1 MRQYRLSDSAALRAI
16 RPVKRSDWQSLAK
29 LGVGIFLI
37 GACVA
42 GLFYNKHRQQATR
55 EQEWISATA
64 IIKDART
71 HLAVQSNSQGGGA
84 MLYEV
89 QILVSYPVNGVVR
102 EQWTTI
108 SQLPKLLADAQ
119 LQAHLLHNKTCFVR
133 WPPNDPNRIVAEI
146 N

>member
-1 MRQYRLSDSAALRAI
+1 MPRHLSNLAALHSI
-16 RPVKRSDWQSLAK
+16 RPKKRSDWWSLAK
-29 LGVGIFLI
+29 LAAYVLLI
-37 GACVA
+37 IACVA
-42 GLFYNKHRQQATR
+42 GLLYNNHRQQISRDREWSSALATI
-55 EQEWISATA
+55 EDT
-64 IIKDART
+64 RT

-89 QILVSYPVNGVVR
+89 EVLAKYSVDGEVR

-119 LQAHLLHNKTCFVR
+119 LQAHLLKKKQCIVQWRSTA
-133 WPPNDPNRIVAEI
+133 PDRIIAEI

>member
-16 RPVKRSDWQSLAK
+16 RPSTRKDWQSLAK
-29 LGVGIFLI
+29 LGAVVLFI
-37 GACVA
+37 GVCVA
-42 GLFYNKHRQQATR
+42 ALLYNKHREEVQR

-64 IIKDART
+64 TIKEART
-71 HLAVQSNSQGGGA
+71 HLAIQSNSQGGGA

-89 QILVSYPVNGVVR
+89 QILVSYPMNGVVR

-119 LQAHLLHNKTCFVR
+119 LQAHLLAEKQCIVR
-133 WPPNDPNRIVAEI
+133 WPTNNPSQIVAEI